1 MFAQHL
7 SFWNSCHYGLKTIM
21 SPAAGA
27 SCLWLQCAEQTVPSQ
42 GGESGRR
49 SERGRQTCRKRR
61 RSHASVL
68 AAELLWCPGRLLMMN
83 PLLKEPSDKK
93 KYTISHVYPLWKE
106 KFYTHHRGAGLSC
119 KRKEKKKVAW
129 ILISSQPNQASW
141 RSVDWN
147 IVDLNV
153 FVVWSVQATFL
164 AFVLASFIIK
174 PVLILLSALA
184 ECSPGRCPAG
194 CLTGSQC
201 EFSSA
206 ACQFH
211 HYHSAPEGKQTKWR

>member
-1 MFAQHL
+1 
-7 SFWNSCHYGLKTIM
+7 M

-83 PLLKEPSDKK
+83 LLLKEPSDKK
-93 KYTISHVYPLWKE
+93 KYTISHVYPLWRE
-106 KFYTHHRGAGLSC
+106 EFYTHRRGAGLFC
-119 KRKEKKKVAW
+119 KRKEKKKESCLHTSFMKIDG
-129 ILISSQPNQASW
+129 ILSTKMLLW
-141 RSVDWN
+141 
-147 IVDLNV
+147 
-153 FVVWSVQATFL
+153 FVVSRQ
-164 AFVLASFIIK
+164 LASFIVK
-174 PVLILLSALA
+174 SFLILLSALA
-184 ECSPGRCPAG
+184 ECSPGRCPAE
-194 CLTGSQC
+194 CLTEFQC

-206 ACQFH
+206 AYQFH
-211 HYHSAPEGKQTKWR
+211 HYHSVPEGKQTKWR